1 MVALEVLSGVFTPVW
16 RLFTDVDVPGLGVSY
31 GAFLLA
37 VIIARLSVALVRH
50 VFGFGGSG
58 TGYRSGSSRNAKISD
73 ERKGDEL

>member
-1 MVALEVLSGVFTPVW
+1 MVALEILSSIFTPIW
-16 RLFTDVDVPGLGVSY
+16 GLFTGVQVPGLGVSY

-50 VFGFGGSG
+50 VFGFGGG
-58 TGYRSGSSRNAKISD
+58 TGYRSGSARNPRISD